1 MSNSIKIEVTGTD
14 FETIAIT
21 LTEVEVKAL
30 YENNKALKEEIK
42 ALSKEVESQK
52 SNYKWASESR
62 DRFNSEISQ
71 ANTLLTALGVQLK
84 TNEEESYRQTE
95 LPIATRIA
103 LYIATNK

>member
-1 MSNSIKIEVTGTD
+1 MSSIQIEVTGTD
-14 FETIAIT
+14 LEVIAIT
-21 LTEVEVKAL
+21 LSDKEVKTI
-30 YENNKALKEEIK
+30 YEQNKALKEEVKTLTK
-42 ALSKEVESQK
+42 AVESEK
-52 SNYKWASESR
+52 SSYKWSNER
-62 DRFNSEISQ
+62 NNELTKEISQ